1 MAKGRATS
9 SERPADNINKIDAR
23 PRLDSASGGGV
34 STLSALA
41 QATVPAW
48 VQTAVMVSLIFGGCC
63 SNVSFRSLALAL
75 CARDAEERVKKE
87 GEDKK
92 RIE

>member
-9 SERPADNINKIDAR
+9 SEPAADINKIDAR
-23 PRLDSASGGGV
+23 ARLDGATSGGGV

-63 SNVSFRSLALAL
+63 SNVSFRSLALSVRAAL
-75 CARDAEERVKKE
+75 RSE
-87 GEDKK
+87 
-92 RIE
+92 